1 MVLYLTSELL
11 REKEITLVKFILVKM
26 GWYGLTLDNNLIEFL
41 SAILKIPSGMI
52 STLPL

>member
-26 GWYGLTLDNNLIEFL
+26 GWYGLTLNSNLIEFL
-41 SAILKIPSGMI
+41 FVILYIPSGMI